1 LAQRAAPDDSG
12 FHSGRAVL
20 QLLDRLRSKGAVL
33 VVIQAPRQN
42 PCKQARIVDFGNQS
56 LTKL

>member
-1 LAQRAAPDDSG
+1 MM
-12 FHSGRAVL
+12 AVL
-20 QLLDRLRSKGAVL
+20 PKTARCWRVCKVGVPNGAAL

-42 PCKQARIVDFGNQS
+42 PCKQARSGDFGNQS